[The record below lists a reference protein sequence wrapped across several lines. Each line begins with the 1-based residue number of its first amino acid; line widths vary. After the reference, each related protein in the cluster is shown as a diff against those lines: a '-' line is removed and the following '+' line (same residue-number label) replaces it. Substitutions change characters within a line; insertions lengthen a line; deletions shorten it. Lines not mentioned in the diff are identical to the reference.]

1 MDNLE
6 KERYLKRVIIVC
18 WIALGI
24 CFGIKLFGGNLFEIM
39 CNNENFIKVCE
50 YADNHWWAYY
60 LLNGIYCFISLHFLL
75 LAMIGKWKFT
85 RTQLIIFSTTLIIG
99 LFVKSIN
106 PIISFIYDIWQGV
119 LMPILF
125 TLKNKKRILYVL
137 IGNGLLIAFQL
148 LSLFVKN
155 VGIDIITNNGT
166 LVTLIF
172 GIDVLLMIMLYY
184 LYSNFSINKK
194 G

>member
-1 MDNLE
+1 MEKLD
-6 KERYLKRVIIVC
+6 KERYLKRVIVVC

-184 LYSNFSINKK
+184 LYSNFNTNKK